1 MINFWIVT
9 LISKDRIENSFRFGD
24 KSVFLSFNIIFPMAD
39 IAAFLVLSALS
50 GTVLLLPSKSRN
62 TENASSL
69 NTEGQSVNLLQLRRD
84 LENNQGKQ
92 GQIDESQRP

>member
-1 MINFWIVT
+1 
-9 LISKDRIENSFRFGD
+9 
-24 KSVFLSFNIIFPMAD
+24 MAD